1 MRVPNNHLA
10 QVLDHGLDS
19 IPAVRLLVEKN
30 RHGPGYVLN
39 QKNCAKKRAVGGM
52 GMSKR
57 AFTRGIKVM
66 KSGPL
71 TRDRGGRR
79 VGGRGAFARERMAT
93 GSKGYVAIDE
103 AMLKQESHKVV
114 AFVAAILLSP
124 TPRPATDFGERIGLR
139 GKASIGKL
147 VERALAGNYISGVK
161 QGSIWIVARLGADL
175 TPTGTTKFQSDNGA
189 IENGAVENDVAES
202 DVTHSNLREPHR
214 KKKNARTP
222 TESRTQASESLD
234 SCKSELAELRT
245 ADLTGAL
252 ARHLLT
258 RGGLRGYFTLL
269 QKYGDFARTAI
280 LRKLGEL
287 SMALDGTDPGKIIS
301 WNYFEGTIED
311 ELCLLRKSGQGHQ
324 PGDQPVE

>member
-1 MRVPNNHLA
+1 VRAPFTRVPNNHLA
-10 QVLDHGLDS
+10 QVLNHGLDS

-39 QKNCAKKRAVGGM
+39 QRNCAKKRAEGGM
-52 GMSKR
+52 EMGKR
-57 AFTRGIKVM
+57 AFTRGIRVM

-71 TRDRGGRR
+71 TRDQGGRR
-79 VGGRGAFARERMAT
+79 VGGRGAFARERMAP
-93 GSKGYVAIDE
+93 GSPGYVAIDE

-124 TPRPATDFGERIGLR
+124 IARPAADFGERIGLR

-147 VERALAGNYISGVK
+147 VERALAGNFISGVK
-161 QGSIWIVARLGADL
+161 QGSIWIVARPGADL
-175 TPTGTTKFQSDNGA
+175 PPSGTTKFQCDNGP
-189 IENGAVENDVAES
+189 IENGAIENDVAES
-202 DVTHSNLREPHR
+202 DATHSNLREPHR
-214 KKKNARTP
+214 KKKKARTP
-222 TESRTQASESLD
+222 TESGTQVSESLD
-234 SCKSELAELRT
+234 FCEAELAELRT

-269 QKYGDFARTAI
+269 HKYGDFARTSI

-301 WNYFEGTIED
+301 WNYFEGAIDD
-311 ELCLLRKSGQGHQ
+311 ELCLLRKSGRPSQ
-324 PGDQPVE
+324 